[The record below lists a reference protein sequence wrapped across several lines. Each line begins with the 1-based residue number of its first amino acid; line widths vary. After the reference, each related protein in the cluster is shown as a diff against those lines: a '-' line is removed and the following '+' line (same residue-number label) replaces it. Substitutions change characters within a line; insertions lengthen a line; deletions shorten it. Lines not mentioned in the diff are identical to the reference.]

1 MRLQLWFLGKILM
14 RYRLRLTNTAK
25 YRVVMILLFL
35 VIKNACFK
43 NYVSGLAD
51 FQDGSGLAIAD
62 WQI

>member
-1 MRLQLWFLGKILM
+1 
-14 RYRLRLTNTAK
+14 
-25 YRVVMILLFL
+25 MILLIL

-62 WQI
+62 WQIFKISGLAFSGFIKKLAD